1 MGRRTFETVMDQLAN
16 FAGKQV
22 LVFSHQPDLRTPPDV
37 RIVSEDAAGVVR
49 ALKQAPGRD
58 IWLYGG
64 GQLFRSL
71 LQARLVDTVEPAVM
85 PVLLGE
91 GKRMLPS
98 VSGPWRLELQDSRS
112 YGTSGMMLL
121 SYRMSYED

>member
-1 MGRRTFETVMDQLAN
+1 MTD
-16 FAGKQV
+16 
-22 LVFSHQPDLRTPPDV
+22 
-37 RIVSEDAAGVVR
+37 DAAGVVT
-49 ALKQAPGRD
+49 ALKESPGKD

-71 LQARLVDTVEPAVM
+71 LQAGLVDTVEPAVM

-98 VSGPWRLELQDSRS
+98 VTGPWRLELQDSQA

-121 SYRMSYED
+121 SYRIRYDDQSQ